1 MKMSNTRVLVIIG
14 LVWLASFFITFPPMF
29 AERFGYIQ
37 DVCKGKANCSSCESL
52 FDLVPV
58 YVIFATISSF
68 FVPVLLVIITNYRT
82 YLIVKKHMFARANNG
97 RISLSTA
104 NKPKSKKLKF
114 FIDLLTNTRD
124 KNSQI
129 ELNSLEQRQPKSP
142 TVPNKPVLTSPNN
155 KQQFTNGCCCCD
167 QDLLDNAY
175 LQTSD
180 LSNRNL
186 FGLRLTKFFSWLMRR
201 DCSSI
206 DSKYVES
213 RLISTA
219 PHNAH
224 FVCNHFHHCHHHLNR
239 DMSSFEKSKGEPKTC
254 LAKLGKCLGKCCATD
269 TGVDSKSSSR
279 FQNMRAFFL
288 NHTNSSN
295 IQILDIDMNN
305 SGHHNLSNLKSCTHC
320 ALNSLVA
327 YRAAQL
333 GQPAKSEPLFLNE
346 DLLMVDEES
355 TSTGSKNR
363 LDCSAKEAS
372 ISILVNVSSRA
383 ESNGELV
390 NENCSNNLKSV
401 NPNEASSDLNDLNA
415 QCSVLSSIGN
425 LSPNGCLMS
434 GRCMKEA
441 ANCGMLGCGRTSAKN
456 CNKSSRAS
464 YCCGYCCSHCTI
476 AQQSVSSV
484 CGCCS
489 DERCPNCRPSD
500 LNRSLDIYSSKTG
513 QIRSNKS
520 SIRSNSK
527 ADNSSSKSTATTKTT
542 FSKSSNDKDKMSER
556 LAKPQHH
563 LNCAHFKGNQLAYSK
578 QPAKAMT
585 LIRCDHCGHTLL
597 HDQCKTAGSSQPYA
611 QCKTVCLNRFAN
623 QTVAFKSGRK
633 DHQCLS
639 TLQKHHIHQPK
650 CCAYSRPQLL
660 NGSTIHFDHHHCIH
674 LHFQLQQHLY
684 QQQQNQFNQQAG
696 VYAEPLSSE
705 SNRQESTHSV
715 ANSAANS
722 GGNDKIDDNQA
733 STSSDYRRANKTNS
747 ANNSSFDDELRIN
760 CGTGQL
766 QKSIGF
772 FSTHKSAGGNN
783 SSTASDNG
791 TKSAKLKRLA
801 HYAGNSVRNVALGST
816 NSRSNKLNTI
826 RREYKATKTLAIIT
840 FVFILMWTPYYLI
853 FLLQTV
859 CADCFIFK
867 NFASHIWHQTLWL
880 GWANSYVNCILYL
893 YFSRKLRNSIINTLL
908 CRRG

>member
-1 MKMSNTRVLVIIG
+1 MSNTRVLVIIG

-37 DVCKGKANCSSCESL
+37 DVCKGKSNCSSCESL

-58 YVIFATISSF
+58 YVVFATISSF

-82 YLIVKKHMFARANNG
+82 YLIVKRHTFVHNNNG
-97 RISLSTA
+97 RISLPTA
-104 NKPKSKKLKF
+104 NKPKSNKLKF
-114 FIDLLTNTRD
+114 FIDLLTNARD

-142 TVPNKPVLTSPNN
+142 TALNKAPILTNPNN
-155 KQQFTNGCCCCD
+155 NMQQFANNCCCCCD
-167 QDLLDNAY
+167 QELLDSAY

-180 LSNRNL
+180 LSSRNL
-186 FGLRLTKFFSWLMRR
+186 FGLRLTKCFSWLMRR
-201 DCSSI
+201 DCSI
-206 DSKYVES
+206 ESKYVES
-213 RLISTA
+213 RLITAA
-219 PHNAH
+219 PHSAH
-224 FVCNHFHHCHHHLNR
+224 FACNHFHHCNR
-239 DMSSFEKSKGEPKTC
+239 LDQDRSSFEKSKVEPKNC
-254 LAKLGKCLGKCCATD
+254 LAKLGKCLGECYANGSATQ
-269 TGVDSKSSSR
+269 SSSK

-288 NHTNSSN
+288 NHQTNSSN
-295 IQILDIDMNN
+295 VQILNIDMNN
-305 SGHHNLSNLKSCTHC
+305 HHLGNLKSCTHC
-320 ALNSLVA
+320 ALNSLVTH
-327 YRAAQL
+327 RAAQ
-333 GQPAKSEPLFLNE
+333 QQAKSGEPLFVNE

-372 ISILVNVSSRA
+372 LSILVNVSSRA
-383 ESNGELV
+383 QSNGELV
-390 NENCSNNLKSV
+390 NENGLNSNCLNANNL
-401 NPNEASSDLNDLNA
+401 NEASSDLNA
-415 QCSVLSSIGN
+415 QCSVLSALGN
-425 LSPNGCLMS
+425 LSPNGCLMN
-434 GRCMKEA
+434 GRCLKETNL
-441 ANCGMLGCGRTSAKN
+441 NCGMLGCGRRSCAKN
-456 CNKSSRAS
+456 CNTLGSNRGS
-464 YCCGYCCSHCTI
+464 YCCGYCCSQCVI
-476 AQQSVSSV
+476 VQQSAVSPF
-484 CGCCS
+484 GCCV
-489 DERCPNCRPSD
+489 DERCANCRAPD
-500 LNRSLDIYSSKTG
+500 RSLDIYSLKTG

-542 FSKSSNDKDKMSER
+542 FSNKSNDKDK
-556 LAKPQHH
+556 LCKPQHH
-563 LNCAHFKGNQLAYSK
+563 LNCAHFKNNQLAYSK
-578 QPAKAMT
+578 QPTKAMT

-597 HDQCKTAGSSQPYA
+597 HDQCKASGSPQQYV
-611 QCKTVCLNRFAN
+611 QCKSVCLQRFPNLNGN
-623 QTVAFKSGRK
+623 QAAALKSGRK
-633 DHQCLS
+633 DHHLCLS
-639 TLQKHHIHQPK
+639 SLQKQHHFHHQPK
-650 CCAYSRPQLL
+650 CCAHSRPQLL
-660 NGSTIHFDHHHCIH
+660 NGSTLHFDHHHCIH

-684 QQQQNQFNQQAG
+684 QQQQSHFNAG
-696 VYAEPLSSE
+696 VYADPLSSE

-715 ANSAANS
+715 APSVVNNS
-722 GGNDKIDDNQA
+722 GEKIDDNQA

-772 FSTHKSAGGNN
+772 FSAHKNAGGN

-801 HYAGNSVRNVALGST
+801 YYAGNSVRNVAMGSA
-816 NSRSNKLNTI
+816 NSRNNKLNTI

-840 FVFILMWTPYYLI
+840 FVFIVMWSPYYLI

-908 CRRG
+908 CRRS